1 MKSKTLQRIIT
12 VLLIAVY
19 LAVFLTVAVTAASSE
34 SAASDNNLLTSI
46 IDAIGKIIFASVEIF
61 LLFSLTWIVIAI
73 IRIKHFFKLFT
84 IAKQTE
90 AANANLEKIVQLQ
103 QRQLDL
109 LIHGK
114 IKEDPPKEDPPEW
127 KSYFE

>member
-1 MKSKTLQRIIT
+1 MKSKTFQRIIT

-19 LAVFLTVAVTAASSE
+19 LAVFLTVAVAAASSE
-34 SAASDNNLLTSI
+34 SAASDNILTSI
-46 IDAIGKIIFASVEIF
+46 IDGIGNIFFASVEMA
-61 LLFSLTWIVIAI
+61 LFSILIWIVITI

-114 IKEDPPKEDPPEW
+114 VKEDPPKEDPPEW